1 MLKIVHLS
9 KKFGGLQ
16 ALYDVNMNLKK
27 GEILGVIGPNGA
39 GKTTL
44 FNIITGFL
52 KPTSGR
58 IIFQGIEIQ
67 KLSPAKIV
75 KLGIART
82 FQIVKPL
89 KNLTVFENIL
99 TAIGY
104 QNYFGLHFF
113 KRWDEEEYIKK
124 AEKIIKLVGLEEH
137 RDTVSGLLPLGLQKR
152 IEIAKALAVN
162 PKLLLL
168 DEPTAGMSYE
178 ESEEIKKLI
187 KDVRNNGVTIMLVEH
202 NVPFA
207 VDLTNRMYVLSYGR
221 IIAEGSSREVI
232 KNKKVIEAY
241 LGGEYA
247 AVES

>member
-1 MLKIVHLS
+1 MLKLVNLT

-16 ALYDVNMNLKK
+16 ALSNVNMVVKE
-27 GEILGVIGPNGA
+27 GEILGIIGPNGA

-44 FNIITGFL
+44 FNIITGFI
-52 KPTSGR
+52 KPTSGK

-67 KLSPAKIV
+67 KYPPAKIV

-99 TAIGY
+99 TAVGY
-104 QNYFGLHFF
+104 SNYFGMQFF
-113 KRWDEEEYIKK
+113 KKWNKDEYIKRT
-124 AEKIIKLVGLEEH
+124 EEILKLVGLEEH
-137 RDTVSGLLPLGLQKR
+137 KNKVADLLPLGLQKK
-152 IEIAKALAVN
+152 IEIAKTLALD

-178 ESEEIKKLI
+178 ESEEIKELI
-187 KDVRNNGVTIMLVEH
+187 KKLNERGVTIMLVEH

-207 VDLTNRMYVLSYGR
+207 VNLAHRMYVLSFGE
-221 IIAEGSSREVI
+221 IIAEGIPQEII

-241 LGGEYA
+241 LGEEY
-247 AVES
+247 VPIES

>member
-1 MLKIVHLS
+1 MLKIVNLN
-9 KKFGGLQ
+9 KRFGGLQ
-16 ALYDVNMNLKK
+16 ALSNVNMEVKK

-58 IIFQGIEIQ
+58 IIFQGMEIQ
-67 KLSPAKIV
+67 RLPPAKIV

-99 TAIGY
+99 TAVGY

-113 KRWDEEEYIKK
+113 KRWNEEEYVKK
-124 AEKIIKLVGLEEH
+124 AEKIIKLVGLEGH

-152 IEIAKALAVN
+152 IEIAKALAVE

-178 ESEEIKKLI
+178 ESEEIKELI
-187 KDVRNNGVTIMLVEH
+187 KRVRERGVTIMLVEH

-207 VDLTNRMYVLSYGR
+207 VDLTDRMYVLSYGK
-221 IIAEGSSREVI
+221 IIAEGSPEEVI

-247 AVES
+247 SVES

>member
-1 MLKIVHLS
+1 MLKIVNLT
-9 KKFGGLQ
+9 KRFGGLK
-16 ALYDVNMNLKK
+16 ALENVNIEVKK

-44 FNIITGFL
+44 FSIISGFL
-52 KPTSGR
+52 KPTSGK
-58 IIFQGIEIQ
+58 IIFEGKEIQ
-67 KLSPAKIV
+67 GLPPARIV
-75 KLGIART
+75 KMGIART

-99 TAIGY
+99 TASGY
-104 QNYFGLHFF
+104 QNYYGISFM
-113 KRWDEEEYIKK
+113 KKWDEEKHKKK
-124 AEKIIKLVGLEEH
+124 ADEIIELVGLSRY
-137 RDTVSGLLPLGLQKR
+137 RDSISGSLPLGLQKR
-152 IEIAKALAVN
+152 IEIAKALALN

-178 ESEEIKKLI
+178 ESNEIKELI
-187 KDVRNNGVTIMLVEH
+187 KDVKNRGVTIMLVEH

-207 VDLTNRMYVLSYGR
+207 VELSNRMYVLSYGK
-221 IIAEGSSREVI
+221 IIAHGTPEEVV

-247 AVES
+247 IA